1 MKHFVKKR
9 QAIQKSVKCSFFLQ
23 INRLEDLGVEVAAWV
38 LIHNNDKSSLIRHMG
53 SQKGREFIKCKPDID
68 AELHLFL
75 QNYKKKGK
83 FRVFF
88 FEIYNFW
95 SLCKL
100 GVIWKQ

>member
-1 MKHFVKKR
+1 M
-9 QAIQKSVKCSFFLQ
+9 
-23 INRLEDLGVEVAAWV
+23 NRLEDLGVDVAAWV
-38 LIHNNDKSSLIRHMG
+38 HIPNNDKSSLIHHMG

-88 FEIYNFW
+88 FGNLQF
-95 SLCKL
+95 L
-100 GVIWKQ
+100 VIMQIRCNMETMTQ

>member
-1 MKHFVKKR
+1 
-9 QAIQKSVKCSFFLQ
+9 
-23 INRLEDLGVEVAAWV
+23 
-38 LIHNNDKSSLIRHMG
+38 MG

-88 FEIYNFW
+88 FGNLQF
-95 SLCKL
+95 L
-100 GVIWKQ
+100 VIMQIRCNMETMTQ

>member
-1 MKHFVKKR
+1 M
-9 QAIQKSVKCSFFLQ
+9 
-23 INRLEDLGVEVAAWV
+23 AAWV

-83 FRVFF
+83 FRFF
-88 FEIYNFW
+88 FWKIYNFGDYMKNIIRKMVN
-95 SLCKL
+95 SDFFL
-100 GVIWKQ
+100 GNLQFLVIMQIRCNMETMTQ